1 MRVTNTMLIKDM
13 LWNANRNLVSMSE
26 KQTQLSTG
34 KRIHRPSDDPV
45 GITKVLK
52 YQSDISELEM
62 FKTNAKDAQGVLDM
76 TESALTGIKDMLQR
90 IRELAVQS
98 ANGTLTDE
106 QTSKVAAEVEQLKKE
121 LIISGNSSMAGK
133 YLFSGLET
141 DSKLFNEDG
150 TYNINLTSQRLLN
163 KDTMKVQVAVG
174 EFLDTGTYPTD
185 VFGIVQLDTVIS
197 NGISYASGAYQP
209 ATHSALKGNFDL
221 TLDYAVGP
229 TNLDVTING
238 TDVFAVDTTELVGT
252 ALKPISKQSVIE
264 AYQSAQFGTVKLGD
278 VANVYFNTSDE
289 LVIEAKSYGTGTV
302 STMAVAVSAG
312 YTPSF
317 TAGVNV
323 NGATSTKTN
332 ATGAFGLSAD
342 YTADNLDITVNG
354 VTYSV
359 DVSTLDGTTTP
370 LTEAQVIS
378 AFHNATDGSGHLSD
392 VATVYFSGGN
402 LVVEP
407 KAYGSAST
415 VSMAGP
421 SALYTPVVTA
431 GTNGDGIALS
441 GKNPVYD
448 ADVAA
453 QSGIQTFVVKYNGHS
468 ETIKIN
474 MEGITTVAALKTEM
488 QSSLDSKFPPAGTI
502 VVKADNGTTIDF
514 TTTGVNDGSKTT
526 LEVDSVQATESKLM
540 TDLEDLIKGLNDKDD
555 AIIEGMITK
564 LDKHLDQVITS
575 ASVVGGKTNRLTFIS
590 SRIEENILSFTEL
603 LSNTQDIDY
612 AETILYFKSL
622 ESIYKA
628 SLSVGAK
635 VIQPTLVD
643 FIQ

>member
-13 LWNANRNLVSMSE
+13 LWNANRNLNSMSE

-62 FKTNAKDAQGVLDM
+62 FKTNAEDAQGVMDM

-90 IRELAVQS
+90 IRELTVQA
-98 ANGTLTDE
+98 ANGPLGEE
-106 QTSKVAAEVEQLKKE
+106 QTSKIGAEIEQLKKE
-121 LIISGNSSMAGK
+121 LIISGNSTMAGK

-150 TYNINLTSQRLLN
+150 TYNINFTSQRLLN
-163 KDTMKVQVAVG
+163 KDTMKVDVAVG
-174 EFLDTGTYPTD
+174 EFLDTGTYPID

-197 NGISYASGAYQP
+197 NGISYASGEYKA
-209 ATHSALKGNFDL
+209 ATHGALKGDFDL

-238 TDVFAVDTTELVGT
+238 TDVFIVDTSELAGT
-252 ALKPISKQSVIE
+252 ALKPISKQNVID
-264 AYQSAQFGTVKLGD
+264 AYQKAQFGAVKLGD
-278 VANVYFNTSDE
+278 VANVYFNNSDE
-289 LVIEAKSYGTGTV
+289 LIIEAKSYGTGTV
-302 STMAVAVSAG
+302 TTMSAPAAAG
-312 YTPSF
+312 YSPSF
-317 TAGVNV
+317 ASGVDV
-323 NGATSTKTN
+323 NGPTSTKTN
-332 ATGAFGLSAD
+332 ATGAFALNVD
-342 YTADNLDITVNG
+342 YTADNLDVTVNG
-354 VTYSV
+354 VTYSL

-370 LTEAQVIS
+370 LTEDQVIS
-378 AFHNATDGSGHLSD
+378 AFHNATDGNGHLSD
-392 VATVYFSGGN
+392 VATAYFSGGS
-402 LVVEP
+402 LVIEP
-407 KAYGSAST
+407 KTFGSTST

-421 SALYTPVVTA
+421 SALYTPVITA
-431 GTNGDGIALS
+431 GTDGDGISLS

-453 QSGIQTFVVKYNGHS
+453 QNGIQTFTIKYNGNA

-474 MEGITTVAALKTEM
+474 MEGITTVAALRTEM

-502 VVKADNGTTIDF
+502 VVSADNGTTIDF
-514 TTTGVNDGSKTT
+514 ATTGVNDGSKAT
-526 LEVDSVQATESKLM
+526 LEVDSVQGNKSALIS
-540 TDLEDLIKGLNDKDD
+540 DLDELIAGLNTNDN
-555 AIIEGMITK
+555 AIIESMLTK
-564 LDKHLDQVITS
+564 LDGHLDQVIT
-575 ASVVGGKTNRLTFIS
+575 AAGVIGGKTNRLTFIS
-590 SRIEENILSFTEL
+590 SRIEENRLSFTEL